1 MVLWGFLTV
10 YENLQWKPQF
20 FRIPFKKWDICSAKE
35 LSLLSPAL
43 HWGLYGHYLCFGN
56 WNLNRN
62 NSNSAK
68 LPRLGRITMMSC
80 DFLKIIMK
88 KSSCCY
94 AHLIGNCCSIQSSA
108 VEKNVA
114 AVQVE
119 ETKCLEENNTNVTSS
134 AREMTLVLFFML
146 CFDNWECRSWFK

>member
-1 MVLWGFLTV
+1 
-10 YENLQWKPQF
+10 
-20 FRIPFKKWDICSAKE
+20 
-35 LSLLSPAL
+35 
-43 HWGLYGHYLCFGN
+43 
-56 WNLNRN
+56 
-62 NSNSAK
+62 
-68 LPRLGRITMMSC
+68 
-80 DFLKIIMK
+80 MK

-94 AHLIGNCCSIQSSA
+94 ARLIGNCRSIQGSA

-146 CFDNWECRSWFK
+146 CFDNWECRS